1 MQRKG
6 SKGSEKDRETR
17 EGTRRKVEVRAPHEP
32 RAGPALRVVLR
43 YALRRPHPF
52 CTHPPSPTPS
62 STSSSS
68 SSSSRRRSLLSSTG
82 INLGRLHLYLM
93 LPISRL
99 IPSAYSLPPLS
110 LSFSPAL
117 LFTLFISRETHHPA
131 GSSTRYDTPH
141 LAGSPGQPR
150 PRPGRIYRSFGNG

>member
-1 MQRKG
+1 MQR
-6 SKGSEKDRETR
+6 KGSEKDRETR

-32 RAGPALRVVLR
+32 RAGPALRVVLC

-99 IPSAYSLPPLS
+99 ILSTSSRSLV
-110 LSFSPAL
+110 L

-131 GSSTRYDTPH
+131 GSSTRWYDTPH
-141 LAGSPGQPR
+141 FAGSPGQPR